1 MESNYGVGINNRY
14 ALFLDEEGEENE
26 EALITKTA
34 AKVEQVKAQS
44 AKPATNAGQTSKEIA
59 LNKAKE
65 AAAEKA
71 KLAAKNQA
79 KGGKGDKREGKD
91 KMEISCTGTS
101 PDFYWSY
108 MMILLK
114 WRAK

>member
-44 AKPATNAGQTSKEIA
+44 AKPSTNAGQSAKEIA
-59 LNKAKE
+59 VAKAKE
-65 AAAEKA
+65 AAAAEKA
-71 KLAAKNQA
+71 KQAAKNQA
-79 KGGKGDKREGKD
+79 KGGAKGDKREGKQAS
-91 KMEISCTGTS
+91 KGISRHLPAEC
-101 PDFYWSY
+101 
-108 MMILLK
+108 I
-114 WRAK
+114 